1 VEIVFEKQAA
11 KALRGIQRK
20 TANAIME
27 AIRAIAAEPFAR
39 YANVERIKGIK
50 DTFRLRRGDWRAV
63 YAINR
68 NSNMLTEQTVKTRG
82 KAYK

>member
-1 VEIVFEKQAA
+1 MDIVFEKQAA
-11 KALRGIQRK
+11 KALRRMQRK

-39 YANVERIKGIK
+39 HANVERIKGIK
-50 DTFRLRRGDWRAV
+50 DTFRLRIGDWRAL

-68 NSNMLTEQTVKTRG
+68 TAKMLTVQTIKNRG
-82 KAYK
+82 KTYK